1 MPRCRIKIL
10 QSLKRLNA
18 KIWLQSNPR
27 TTTKVTLANT
37 GTKTQLTHSW
47 NPNSNNCWN
56 QVPASL
62 NILARSWQ
70 EPDMGKILP
79 GSVNLGNRTKPSWQG
94 SSKILPRFQ
103 KLFLNIKNLHVKGH
117 MQRKIQSSV
126 FFTIIKYTLKK
137 KHSQKF
143 EVYSTISLGDID
155 V

>member
-79 GSVNLGNRTKPSWQG
+79 GSVNLGNRTKPSWQE

-126 FFTIIKYTLKK
+126 FFTIIKYTFKKNTHKNLK
-137 KHSQKF
+137 SSRLL
-143 EVYSTISLGDID
+143 V
-155 V
+155 